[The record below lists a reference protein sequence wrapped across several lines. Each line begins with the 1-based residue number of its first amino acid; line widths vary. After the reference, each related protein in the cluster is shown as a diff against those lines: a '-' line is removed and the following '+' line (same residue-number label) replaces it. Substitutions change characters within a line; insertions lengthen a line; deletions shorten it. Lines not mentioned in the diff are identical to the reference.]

1 MRGILIQQPFASSI
15 IKGSKKTEYRKY
27 KLPDMYLH
35 RAIYLLSK
43 GKVLGKIILSWKS
56 THKNDHRYK
65 IFVEEIFEPPKNYVH
80 PKGAQRY
87 VKKVSFR

>member
-1 MRGILIQQPFASSI
+1 MRGILIQQPFASNI
-15 IKGSKKTEYRKY
+15 IKGNKKTEYRKY

-35 RAIYLLSK
+35 KAIYLLSK

-56 THKNDHRYK
+56 THEDDYRYR
-65 IFVEEIFEPPKNYVH
+65 ITVHEIFNPPKNYVH
-80 PKGAQRY
+80 PKGAQLY

>member
-1 MRGILIQQPFASSI
+1 MRGILIQQPFASNI

-27 KLPDMYLH
+27 KLPIDYLQEE
-35 RAIYLLSK
+35 IYLLCK
-43 GKVLGKIILSWKS
+43 GKILGIIILVPKS
-56 THKNDHRYK
+56 AHKNDFRYK
-65 IFVEEIFEPPKNYVH
+65 ITVEEVFEPPKNYVH